1 MEFLADQVLCFY
13 ICQKESKATGSNFY
27 VNHKNK
33 KTRVLFRIS
42 KNLESGMKTWNQRK
56 GVTELLLR
64 FDHKNN
70 IVMKKI
76 NFNKNQNMFQVYID
90 SVNKKD
96 LMEIMS

>member
-27 VNHKNK
+27 VDNNNK

-56 GVTELLLR
+56 GVTELLLQ

-70 IVMKKI
+70 IEDKPLH
-76 NFNKNQNMFQVYID
+76 NSTQFNLALSHFLFI
-90 SVNKKD
+90 
-96 LMEIMS
+96 LLIIIIT

>member
-1 MEFLADQVLCFY
+1 
-13 ICQKESKATGSNFY
+13 
-27 VNHKNK
+27 
-33 KTRVLFRIS
+33 
-42 KNLESGMKTWNQRK
+42 MKTWNQRK